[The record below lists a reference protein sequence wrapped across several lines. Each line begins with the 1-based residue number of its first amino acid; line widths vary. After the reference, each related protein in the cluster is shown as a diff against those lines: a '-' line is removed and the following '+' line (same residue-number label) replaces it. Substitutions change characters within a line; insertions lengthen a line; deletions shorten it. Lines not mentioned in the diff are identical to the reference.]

1 MTAVNLERRAVR
13 ECGKPKRQQVENDR
27 EGKMPRVNIG
37 DKTKYLLRGILAER
51 GMTGASVAKT
61 MKKSVSTVNYQLD
74 HAETMP
80 ISQLREYANL
90 AKMTDEEIVLV
101 IRG

>member
-1 MTAVNLERRAVR
+1 MAKVI
-13 ECGKPKRQQVENDR
+13 
-27 EGKMPRVNIG
+27 IG
-37 DKTKYLLRGILAER
+37 DKTKYLIRGILAER
-51 GMTGASVAKT
+51 GMTGTSVAKT
-61 MKKSVSTVNYQLD
+61 MRKSVSTVNYQLD

-80 ISQLREYANL
+80 ISQLREYINL

>member
-1 MTAVNLERRAVR
+1 MAH
-13 ECGKPKRQQVENDR
+13 DR
-27 EGKMPRVNIG
+27 EGTMPRVNIG
-37 DKTKYLLRGILAER
+37 DKTRYLLRGVLAER
-51 GMTGASVAKT
+51 GMTGASVARK
-61 MKKSVSTVNYQLD
+61 MKKSASTVNYQLD

-90 AKMTDEEIVLV
+90 LNMTDEEIILV